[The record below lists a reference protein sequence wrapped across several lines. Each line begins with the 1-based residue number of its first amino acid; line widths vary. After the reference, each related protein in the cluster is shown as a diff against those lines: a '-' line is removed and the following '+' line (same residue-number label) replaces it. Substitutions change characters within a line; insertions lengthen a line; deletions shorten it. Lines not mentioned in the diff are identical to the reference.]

1 MHFKRSKLQVNPIAG
16 ICSALTWDNSTRK
29 IIMEPCGS
37 LLGRPAPRG
46 QSRRLH
52 AGVAPGS
59 PVPQRPVPLVA
70 AARRGCL

>member
-37 LLGRPAPRG
+37 LLGRPAP
-46 QSRRLH
+46 H
-52 AGVAPGS
+52 VANH
-59 PVPQRPVPLVA
+59 VA
-70 AARRGCL
+70 STRV